1 LFSLPPALAEG
12 TNMRLTAIVMTMAA
26 TAAGVWAAQ
35 SGDTQRKVTV
45 CAERGSAGPVANA
58 AEVLASRMFAEI
70 DVHIEWSAANS
81 CAGFGNALTVSI
93 SDNTPANQLPGAL
106 AYALPYEGTHIVVFY
121 DRIKGQVDGS
131 MVPRLLAH
139 VLVHEITH
147 ILQRVSRHSA
157 SGVMK
162 AKFNETDHFRMKGK
176 GLGFTKE
183 DIELIH
189 LGMDWH
195 QGGLAGTTSIAPR

>member
-1 LFSLPPALAEG
+1 
-12 TNMRLTAIVMTMAA
+12 MRLTAMVMMMAA
-26 TAAGVWAAQ
+26 TAAGVCGAEN
-35 SGDTQRKVTV
+35 VTV

-70 DVHIEWSAANS
+70 GVHIDWRAADS
-81 CAGFGNALTVSI
+81 CNGVGNVLTVSI

-121 DRIKGQVDGS
+121 DRIKDQVDGS
-131 MVPRLLAH
+131 MLPRLLAH

-147 ILQRVSRHSA
+147 ILQRVGRHSA

-162 AKFNETDHFRMKGK
+162 ARFNDTDHFKMKGK
-176 GLGFTKE
+176 GLGFTKL
-183 DIELIH
+183 DIDLIH
-189 LGMDWH
+189 M
-195 QGGLAGTTSIAPR
+195 GLAWRQARLAESTLVASR

>member
-1 LFSLPPALAEG
+1 
-12 TNMRLTAIVMTMAA
+12 MRLTSIVMMMTS
-26 TAAGVWAAQ
+26 TAAGVWAAE
-35 SGDTQRKVTV
+35 SGEVQRTVTV

-70 DVHIEWSAANS
+70 GVHIDWRAANS

-106 AYALPYEGTHIVVFY
+106 AYALPYEGTHIIVLY
-121 DRIKGQVDGS
+121 DRIKRQVDGS
-131 MVPRLLAH
+131 MVSRLLAH

-147 ILQRVSRHSA
+147 ILQRVGRHSA

-162 AKFNETDHFRMKGK
+162 ARFNETDQFKMKGK
-176 GLGFTKE
+176 GLRFTKE
-183 DIELIH
+183 DIDLIH
-189 LGMDWH
+189 IGLDWR
-195 QGGLAGTTSIAPR
+195 QAQLAGTTSIASR

>member
-1 LFSLPPALAEG
+1 
-12 TNMRLTAIVMTMAA
+12 MRLAAMVMIMAA
-26 TAAGVWAAQ
+26 TAAGVWAEEN
-35 SGDTQRKVTV
+35 GEIQRKVTV

-58 AEVLASRMFAEI
+58 AEVLASKMFADI
-70 DVHIEWSAANS
+70 DVHIDWRAANS
-81 CAGFGNALTVSI
+81 CAGFGNALTISI
-93 SDNTPANQLPGAL
+93 SDNTPASQLPGAL

-147 ILQRVSRHSA
+147 ILQRVGRHSA
-157 SGVMK
+157 SGIMK
-162 AKFNETDHFRMKGK
+162 ARFNETDHFKMKGK

-195 QGGLAGTTSIAPR
+195 QGGLVGTTAIASR